1 MHARTL
7 GWLPLDTAKIFK
19 CPRGATLGCAM
30 FNGHI
35 FARQE
40 DTGSQSGGEGA
51 ADVWLQ
57 LVRGETVPHAAL
69 VSGVD
74 IAQSLLRRICE

>member
-7 GWLPLDTAKIFK
+7 GWLPLNTAKIFM
-19 CPRGATLGCAM
+19 CPRGATLECT
-30 FNGHI
+30 NVQWHI
-35 FARQE
+35 VARQE
-40 DTGSQSGGEGA
+40 ETGSQSGGEGA

-57 LVRGETVPHAAL
+57 LVRGEAVPHGAL

-74 IAQSLLRRICE
+74 DAQSLLRRICE